1 MLMQMDTI
9 ITEPAGYPI
18 LYTFRRCPYAMR
30 ARMAL
35 RYAGIKVQMREVVLA
50 DKPSELLALSPK
62 GTVPVLQLEGRV
74 IEESYDIML
83 WALQHNDPGGW
94 LAKDAQADRDMQALI
109 RRCDVEFKPRLDA
122 YKYAPRN
129 AGIAGQHAQEQAR
142 GEALVFL
149 SALDNQLAAVSGTAC
164 FLYGPRLKLADV
176 CLFPFIRQ
184 FAFVDKVWF
193 DQTGYLHLRR
203 WLEYLL
209 ASDLFLS
216 VMRKHPQWSAG
227 DPIIIE

>member
-94 LAKDAQADRDMQALI
+94 LAKDAQADLDMQALI

-122 YKYAPRN
+122 
-129 AGIAGQHAQEQAR
+129 
-142 GEALVFL
+142 
-149 SALDNQLAAVSGTAC
+149 
-164 FLYGPRLKLADV
+164 
-176 CLFPFIRQ
+176 
-184 FAFVDKVWF
+184 
-193 DQTGYLHLRR
+193 
-203 WLEYLL
+203 
-209 ASDLFLS
+209 
-216 VMRKHPQWSAG
+216 
-227 DPIIIE
+227 